1 MCTDD
6 ANRNDHGISMRK
18 IKLTVAYDGTNYCGF
33 QIQPN
38 GITVQEEL
46 EKALKE
52 LLGED
57 IRIAGASR
65 TDAGVHARGNVAV
78 FETDARMPA
87 ERFAFALNTYLPE
100 DIKIQGSEEVPSDFH
115 PRFTETIKTYE
126 YRILHRVFPDPTRR
140 LDHLFLYDRL
150 NVEAMRK
157 ALTYVVGEHD
167 FKSFQGAGG
176 EASTHTTIRHIYQ
189 AELIR
194 VSEEGC
200 GGKETTTDMD
210 GGEAAAH
217 TDSARTADGEQQYTL
232 TIRVTGNGFLYN
244 MVRIL
249 VGTLLEIGRGRLAPE
264 DMQRILDARDREAAG
279 PTAPAHGLT
288 LMEIR
293 YPEWEAGKT

>member
-1 MCTDD
+1 
-6 ANRNDHGISMRK
+6 MRK
-18 IKLTVAYDGTNYCGF
+18 IKLIVAYDGTNYSGW

-46 EKALKE
+46 EKALKD

-78 FETDARMPA
+78 FETTARMPA

-100 DIKIQGSEEVPSDFH
+100 DIRIQGSEEVPLDFH

-150 NVEAMRK
+150 NVEAMRE

-189 AELIR
+189 AELIQTPEDG
-194 VSEEGC
+194 SAGE
-200 GGKETTTDMD
+200 KEAVNTDD
-210 GGEAAAH
+210 DKAAARS
-217 TDSARTADGEQQYTL
+217 DSAIVANGEQAYTL

-249 VGTLLEIGRGRLAPE
+249 VGTLLEVGRGRIAPE
-264 DMQRILDARDREAAG
+264 EMKTILEARDREAAG

-288 LMEIR
+288 LVGIR
-293 YPEWEAGKT
+293 YPELSKGME